1 MPLTALFLFTAIAVA
16 APAAP
21 ATPKRVAFK
30 TDDGWTIAADYR
42 APRNRGFVVILA
54 HGVGSAKGEW
64 SRLTAALT
72 ARGVGTLAIDLR
84 GHADSRRGPGGIQRG
99 YETFDATGEWPRSV
113 GDLLAATRWLK
124 THGVD
129 SGRIAFGGAS
139 IGANLAAAAAARLRC
154 RTFVVLLSPGVDYRG
169 VGLVLP
175 ADAKILIGAAPG
187 DSYADATARAA
198 AKYPNVSTFSAPAGH
213 GVQMFDDPATL
224 ARVADWISAQVA
236 ILVPK
241 RTSP

>member
-1 MPLTALFLFTAIAVA
+1 MPLTAAFLFAALA
-16 APAAP
+16 AAAPNAPAA
-21 ATPKRVAFK
+21 AKRVAFK
-30 TDDGWTIAADYR
+30 TDDGCTIAADYR
-42 APRNRGFVVILA
+42 APRRGGAVVILA

-64 SRLTAALT
+64 SRLTTALA
-72 ARGVGTLAIDLR
+72 ARGVGTLALDLR
-84 GHADSRRGPGGIQRG
+84 GHADSRRGPGGIDRG

-113 GDLLAATRWLK
+113 GDVLAAARWLK
-124 THGVD
+124 THGVG
-129 SGRIAFGGAS
+129 SGHIAFGGAS

-154 RTFVVLLSPGVDYRG
+154 RTFVVLLSPGIDYRG

-187 DSYADATARAA
+187 DSYADATRRAA

-224 ARVADWISAQVA
+224 ARVADWITAQA
-236 ILVPK
+236 APLLHK
-241 RTSP
+241 RARP